1 MTQAELVL
9 RFGPFL
15 LYPSRKL
22 LMERDKPV
30 RLGSR
35 AFDLLVALVKRAD
48 EVLSHAELI
57 SIVWPTTI
65 VEEANL
71 RVHMSALRKAL
82 GDGQT
87 DTRYI
92 INEPGLGYRFVGR
105 VERNEIEDSSPS
117 EDTVLRSAAHNLPSR
132 LTRMLGRADV
142 TADVVA
148 RLKEQRLLTIV
159 GAGGMGK
166 TTVALAIAE
175 EMVASFYDG
184 VRLIDLSP
192 VQDGDLLPTTAWSSF
207 DVGTLPYAED
217 PMKGLVNGLADKR
230 MLLVLD
236 NCEHMVEAAVHFVEN
251 VLKSAPAVHIL
262 ATSREPLRA
271 EGEFVYQLATLELP
285 AENQQNDLCQIQ
297 HSPAVQL
304 FVERAMAN
312 ADSFCLT
319 RHNMQTVVHV
329 CRQLDGIP
337 LAIELAAS
345 QVDSLGLSAL
355 ATRID
360 DRFRILTRGRRS
372 ALPRHRTLLALMDWS
387 YELLTATE
395 RIVFRRLA
403 VFCSSFSLES
413 AICIAAF
420 KQLHPNDVIDSVL
433 SLVSKSLIA
442 TDTSGEHVLYRY
454 LFSTRSYATAKA
466 QESSEDGVVA
476 RRHAT
481 HLLDLVLGLVASTT
495 VVPFAE
501 RVSALRRMSDDMRSA
516 ISWAASTTDSA
527 VLGVRLAVTAINAS
541 QNSGF
546 SFDEYGRYLEQVLE
560 QLERSEDPQ
569 PELELHG
576 LSALCAASGQTTSV
590 RRPYKDL
597 VARTLQ
603 LSARPGP
610 TDERIA
616 ALFGATV
623 ASFGA
628 GRYQDAQRLLERL
641 GQLTVGEWQPVSV
654 AVVDRL
660 SVLVSHYLG
669 EDARALELS
678 KKVLAANFDGIQRR
692 FVPEIPLQV
701 SMRIVRARILWLRG
715 YSDQAENEAGQA
727 LQHAYIGGVEHAL
740 AACQALGLAVLP
752 IALWRGD
759 TGRVTAYVAKLKEIS
774 TRVSL
779 SYWMSWARSYETVLM
794 WANRE
799 EQYSSLQ
806 WVPPEN
812 AKELD
817 HLGTFEEDFVTARTI
832 SRATSGE
839 ALWCAPEI
847 LRVHGV
853 RQLCMDDAEA
863 KVEGDKLLRRALK
876 LASDQHAPAWELRVA
891 TSLADHWYK
900 QGLLGD
906 ARALLTGILE
916 RCVEGSETKD
926 PLRAKA
932 ILRKIDQEHSAMSSS
947 VDKKT
952 KPALPGQARITL

>member
-1 MTQAELVL
+1 MNQAELLL
-9 RFGPFL
+9 RFGPFE

-22 LMERDKPV
+22 LLERDKPV

-35 AFDLLVALVKRAD
+35 AFALLVALVTRSD
-48 EVLSHAELI
+48 EVLSHEELI

-92 INEPGLGYRFVGR
+92 INEPGHGYRFVAR
-105 VERNEIEDSSPS
+105 VERDEVEESGAL
-117 EDTVLRSAAHNLPSR
+117 EGTWLHSAVHNLPSR
-132 LTRMLGRADV
+132 LTRMLGRAGA
-142 TADVVA
+142 TADVIA
-148 RLKEQRLLTIV
+148 RLKDQRLLTIV

-175 EMVASFYDG
+175 EVAESFYDG

-192 VQDGDLLPTTAWSSF
+192 VQDGELLPTTAWSAF
-207 DVGTLPYAED
+207 DVGTLPFSED
-217 PMKGLVNGLADKR
+217 PMKGLVNGLAEKR

-236 NCEHMVEAAVHFVEN
+236 NCEHMVEAAVHFVETI
-251 VLKSAPAVHIL
+251 LKSAPAVHIL

-271 EGEFVYQLATLELP
+271 EGEFVYQLAALALP
-285 AENQQNDLCQIQ
+285 AEDLQNDFCQVQ

-312 ADSFCLT
+312 ADSFSLT
-319 RHNMQTVVHV
+319 RHNMQTVVQV

-355 ATRID
+355 ANRID
-360 DRFRILTRGRRS
+360 DRFRLLTRGRRS
-372 ALPRHRTLLALMDWS
+372 ALPRHRTLLALLDWS

-413 AICIAAF
+413 AIRIAAF
-420 KQLHPNDVIDSVL
+420 HQIRPNDVIDSVL

-442 TDTSGEHVLYRY
+442 TDTSGEHIFYRY

-466 QESSEDGVVA
+466 QEFSEDSVVA
-476 RRHAT
+476 GRHAA
-481 HLLDLVLGLVASTT
+481 HFLDSVLELVASTT
-495 VVPFAE
+495 IAPFAV
-501 RVSALRRMSDDMRSA
+501 RVCALRRMSDDIRAA

-527 VLGVRLAVTAINAS
+527 AVGVRLAVAAIDAS
-541 QNSGF
+541 QRTGF
-546 SFDEYGRYLEQVLE
+546 SFDEYGRYLDQVLQ
-560 QLERSEDPQ
+560 QLERSDHPE
-569 PELELHG
+569 PELELYG

-590 RRPYKDL
+590 RRSYSDL

-603 LSARPGP
+603 LSALPGP

-641 GQLTVGEWQPVSV
+641 GQITVGEWHPVSV

-669 EDARALELS
+669 EHDRAQELS
-678 KKVLAANFDGIQRR
+678 KRVLAANFEGIQRR
-692 FVPEIPLQV
+692 FIPEIPLQV

-715 YSDQAENEAGQA
+715 YADQAESEAEEA
-727 LQHAYIGGVEHAL
+727 IQHAYIGGVEHAL

-759 TGRVTAYVAKLKEIS
+759 TGRVTDYVAKLKEIS

-779 SYWMSWARSYETVLM
+779 SYWMSWAQSYEAVLM
-794 WANRE
+794 WGNRD
-799 EQYSSLQ
+799 EQHSALR
-806 WVPPEN
+806 WEPPEN

-817 HLGTFEEDFVTARTI
+817 HLGTFVEDFVTARTV
-832 SRATSGE
+832 SRATAGE

-853 RQLCMDDAEA
+853 RLLRKDDAEA
-863 KVEGDKLLRRALK
+863 NAEGEALLQSALK
-876 LASDQHAPAWELRVA
+876 LASDQHAPAWELRIA
-891 TSLADHWYK
+891 TSLADLWHK
-900 QGLLGD
+900 QGFSDD
-906 ARALLTGILE
+906 ARALLTSTLE
-916 RCVEGSETKD
+916 RCAEGAETKD

-932 ILRKIDQEHSAMSSS
+932 ILQKIAQDEHGANPS
-947 VDKKT
+947 VGKKT
-952 KPALPGQARITL
+952 KPALHARARITL